1 MVYNTS
7 FINTSTSLASL
18 VTGVNTESNMM
29 FSILIL
35 IAVWVIIF
43 ITTKQY
49 DTKVAFISSSTT
61 ITILGVFMIAADWI
75 NNTTFII
82 TLVLLMFSIIAYFFM
97 D

>member
-61 ITILGVFMIAADWI
+61 ITILGVFMIAAGWI
-75 NNTTFII
+75 NNTIFII